1 LFTIRS
7 CGSIAAMDTQSLQQQ
22 LATSIEAALRQ
33 HQFARPN
40 APDTSI
46 TDAYA
51 DAATEAVMRHLQAD
65 GWLLTNA
72 PGDWSWR
79 CEMSPDELQEAL
91 RSSLRFPL
99 LMAPK
104 PPRRRD
110 DAEMAPI
117 SRCGRQRGGAPRGG
131 RRLVAGTRAG
141 EEAAEQAAFHAAA
154 LSDCRSGSARRVFY
168 LGTLFRRSQQCLPV
182 MKITGTECPDRDNC

>member
-1 LFTIRS
+1 
-7 CGSIAAMDTQSLQQQ
+7 MDRKELEQQ
-22 LATSIEAALRQ
+22 LLASVEAALRQ
-33 HQFARPN
+33 HQFARPKT
-40 APDTSI
+40 PDTSI

-51 DAATEAVMRHLQAD
+51 DAAAEAVMCYLQAA

-79 CEMSPDELQEAL
+79 REMSPDELKDAL

-110 DAEMAPI
+110 DAGMA
-117 SRCGRQRGGAPRGG
+117 RY
-131 RRLVAGTRAG
+131 
-141 EEAAEQAAFHAAA
+141 HAAVAKDVVRHLVEGGWSLA
-154 LSDCRSGSARRVFY
+154 LSLAKKPPNKPHS
-168 LGTLFRRSQQCLPV
+168 TP
-182 MKITGTECPDRDNC
+182 PH